1 MDALDFD
8 TSGDDRILRVD
19 GSKRTGRNGGGN
31 DENDDDDD
39 GGEGQGA

>member
-8 TSGDDRILRVD
+8 TSGDDHILRVD
-19 GSKRTGRNGGGN
+19 GSKRMGTNGGGN

-39 GGEGQGA
+39 GEGQGV